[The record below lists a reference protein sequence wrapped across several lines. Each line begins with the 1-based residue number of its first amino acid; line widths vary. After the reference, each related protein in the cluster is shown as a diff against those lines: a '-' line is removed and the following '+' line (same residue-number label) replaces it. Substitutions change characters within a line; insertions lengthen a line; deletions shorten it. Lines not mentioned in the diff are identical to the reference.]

1 MVVYAGLFLVAIG
14 VGFLMVRFVHRRS
27 AVSVKKDGKT
37 VSSPVW
43 KQSHRSKQKG
53 SPDLAS
59 SGSRDNPASTRLRRS
74 ALVAGANHKPW
85 GW

>member
-1 MVVYAGLFLVAIG
+1 MLVYAGLFLVAIG
-14 VGFLMVRFVHRRS
+14 IGFLTVRSIHSRS
-27 AVSVKKDGKT
+27 AVSVEKDGKT

-53 SPDLAS
+53 SPGLAS
-59 SGSRDNPASTRLRRS
+59 SASRGNPAGRELRRS
-74 ALVAGANHKPW
+74 ALVAGVIQKPW